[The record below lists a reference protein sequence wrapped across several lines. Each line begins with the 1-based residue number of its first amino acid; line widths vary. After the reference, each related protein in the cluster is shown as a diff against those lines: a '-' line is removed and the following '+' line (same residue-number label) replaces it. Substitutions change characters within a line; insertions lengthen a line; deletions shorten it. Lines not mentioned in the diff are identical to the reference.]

1 MKTTILA
8 CLLLI
13 RIQSRAINSSHSP
26 ILLIIFNQP
35 ATVEMEMEHKK
46 QKEEE

>member
-1 MKTTILA
+1 MLR
-8 CLLLI
+8 
-13 RIQSRAINSSHSP
+13 RIAALNFNKFRRRPSP

-46 QKEEE
+46 HKKHKEEE